1 MYDNL
6 CPMNNIQLKP
16 AGDDFVEVSSIKF
29 SHDDIHLVV
38 KSFYGMVAKDRYLQ
52 APFNVV
58 EDWPYHVEKLTHFWW
73 IRFGGRPYF
82 DLKYD
87 PVQKH
92 YETGFSEELLDI
104 WLTIFKEVLQETL
117 TPPQAQLWSIIAQTM
132 GDALNSNNELMK
144 LKYGKR

>member
-1 MYDNL
+1 
-6 CPMNNIQLKP
+6 MNNIQLKP
-16 AGDDFVEVSSIKF
+16 QGNDFVEVSSIKF
-29 SHDDIHLVV
+29 THDDIYQVV
-38 KSFYGMVAKDRYLQ
+38 KSFYAKVAKDRYLQ

-58 EDWPYHVEKLTHFWW
+58 GDWPHHIDRLTHFWW
-73 IRFGGRPYF
+73 IRFGGRPY
-82 DLKYD
+82 LPVQYD

-104 WLTIFKEVLQETL
+104 WLTLFTEVLSETL
-117 TPPQAQLWSIIAQTM
+117 QPSQANLWSIIAQTM